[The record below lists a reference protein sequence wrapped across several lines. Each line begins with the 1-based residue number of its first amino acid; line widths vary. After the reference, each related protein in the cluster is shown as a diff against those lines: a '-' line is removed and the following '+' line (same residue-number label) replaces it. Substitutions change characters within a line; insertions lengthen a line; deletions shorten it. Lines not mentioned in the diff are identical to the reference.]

1 MAEKKKGFLAGI
13 MEKLDKKL
21 EDDSKKKGCC
31 CCSGPCEP
39 AKDKDEEK

>member
-1 MAEKKKGFLAGI
+1 MTEKKKGFLTGI

-39 AKDKDEEK
+39 TKDEDEEK